1 MIFFK
6 IKQIIRRESQE
17 NLQKIKNIYKLRKF
31 EEKDLK
37 IKQLIQKI

>member
-6 IKQIIRRESQE
+6 IKLIIRRESQE

-31 EEKDLK
+31 EEKDLR
-37 IKQLIQKI
+37 IN

>member
-6 IKQIIRRESQE
+6 IKQIIRRKSQE
-17 NLQKIKNIYKLRKF
+17 NLQKIKNIYKLGKF

-37 IKQLIQKI
+37 IKQLTQKL

>member
-37 IKQLIQKI
+37 IN

>member
-17 NLQKIKNIYKLRKF
+17 KLQKIKNIYKLRKF

-37 IKQLIQKI
+37 IN